1 MRRRS
6 GVAPDTRDVMD
17 GELCLDHVGD
27 AILGAQPGVKRERHP
42 IMDTIYIYI
51 IYQHMSANA
60 SNFDS
65 VC

>member
-1 MRRRS
+1 
-6 GVAPDTRDVMD
+6 MD

-51 IYQHMSANA
+51 
-60 SNFDS
+60 
-65 VC
+65 